1 MFAIEIWPKFRY
13 KIVEAY
19 FGVKKKVWK
28 TIKGHKTLST
38 PASTTMF
45 GLPLQFTHLATLGR
59 ELKRQAKH
67 CCVRLSNDQQTPS
80 IFT

>member
-38 PASTTMF
+38 PASTMCNHE
-45 GLPLQFTHLATLGR
+45 GMGK
-59 ELKRQAKH
+59 E
-67 CCVRLSNDQQTPS
+67 D
-80 IFT
+80 

>member
-1 MFAIEIWPKFRY
+1 MVGLESMFAIEIWPKFRY

-38 PASTTMF
+38 PGAI
-45 GLPLQFTHLATLGR
+45 L
-59 ELKRQAKH
+59 LK
-67 CCVRLSNDQQTPS
+67 
-80 IFT
+80 